1 MTATM
6 HAQRHSRKNGPK
18 RIVGKDRRRE
28 SPVSEAAGGRE
39 VAIGVISQ
47 HCNPSARYPIMPHVR
62 AGLRTAFARRW
73 KFVVVP
79 LIVLPVRLPV
89 ASYAKLAVPG
99 SRE

>member
-1 MTATM
+1 M
-6 HAQRHSRKNGPK
+6 HAQGYSRENGPK
-18 RIVGKDRRRE
+18 RIVGKDRRSE
-28 SPVSEAAGGRE
+28 SPVSEDAGGRE

-62 AGLRTAFARRW
+62 AGLRTAFARRLR

-99 SRE
+99 SRK